1 MRNRLMRLALVS
13 SVLVGTANVMAD
25 DFSVDWWTV
34 DGGGDMWTS
43 GGDFEE
49 TDSSGYA
56 RIAPGDLLTTSDI
69 PGYAAKV
76 TDHQRAQGAVLGKAM
91 ERLEKGEKG
100 RILVLVTLQ

>member
-1 MRNRLMRLALVS
+1 MFLVATAGGLPALAQPSGDYELNWY
-13 SVLVGTANVMAD
+13 TI
-25 DFSVDWWTV
+25 
-34 DGGGDMWTS
+34 DGGGDMWTG

-56 RIAPGDLLTTSDI
+56 RIAPGGLLTTSDI
-69 PGYAAKV
+69 PGRAAKV
-76 TDHQRAQGAVLGKAM
+76 TNHQRAPGAVLGKAM